1 MGTDTGIDLCCSQ
14 PPQSKEEQKLSGSR
28 HVLIKVVDTGN
39 FSLFSSPLGTRLM
52 KFENTTKRTRLK
64 LVLFGPEISWKV
76 RLSNLG
82 STIYI
87 QACSMNRELL
97 IKIKLRLIDTL
108 RTTSGVC
115 SYVMKRD
122 LSTLHYQPQKNR
134 DEWKFRDGYRVDVE
148 QCLFMVSDA
157 RLFCLKIFFGLLFTP
172 GCAE

>member
-1 MGTDTGIDLCCSQ
+1 
-14 PPQSKEEQKLSGSR
+14 
-28 HVLIKVVDTGN
+28 
-39 FSLFSSPLGTRLM
+39 
-52 KFENTTKRTRLK
+52 
-64 LVLFGPEISWKV
+64 
-76 RLSNLG
+76 
-82 STIYI
+82 
-87 QACSMNRELL
+87 MNRELL

-122 LSTLHYQPQKNR
+122 LSTLHCQLQKNR

-157 RLFCLKIFFGLLFTP
+157 RVFCLKIFFGLLFTP